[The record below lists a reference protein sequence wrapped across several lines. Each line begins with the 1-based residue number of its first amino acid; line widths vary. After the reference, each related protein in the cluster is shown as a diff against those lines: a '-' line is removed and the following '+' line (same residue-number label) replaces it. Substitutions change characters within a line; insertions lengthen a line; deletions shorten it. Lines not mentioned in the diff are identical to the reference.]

1 MPWKETCAMDQRIEL
16 IGDWLKDE
24 YSITELSRM
33 YGVSRNTVYKWIARY
48 NTGGLEGLEERPCVP
63 GSHPNATAKSLVD
76 TIVSVRFDHQR
87 WGPKKIGRWLED
99 HYSDECWPAISTI
112 GEILKREGLVRPRKN
127 KRRTPPYTQP
137 FNGCDRP
144 NQTWS
149 ADYKGQFRTGD
160 GLLCYPLTMT
170 DNCSRYLLICR
181 GLPQPTLEATKPWF
195 ERAFKEYGLPEAIRT
210 DNGSPFAS
218 VAVGG
223 LTRLSVWLVKLGVK
237 PERIDS
243 GHPEQNGRH
252 ERMHRTLKEETA
264 SPPRSNSVQ
273 QQMAFESFRREFNFE
288 RPHEA
293 LGQTPPASTYEPS
306 ERRYNGRVPKVE
318 YDDDVIVRQVRHNG
332 EIKWKGH
339 LIYVSDALAG
349 EPVALE
355 QIDEHLW
362 DIRFSFHHLGILN
375 EITNKIQPDAKQ
387 KQGRRARCG

>member
-1 MPWKETCAMDQRIEL
+1 MPWKETCVMDQRIEL

-24 YSITELSRM
+24 YSITELGRI

-48 NTGGLEGLEERPCVP
+48 DVGGLEGLEDRLRAP
-63 GSHPNATAKSLVD
+63 GSHPNATGQPLVD
-76 TIVSVRFDHQR
+76 AIISARCAHPR
-87 WGPKKIGRWLED
+87 WGPKKISRWLMYHHPE
-99 HYSDECWPAISTI
+99 ECWPVISTI
-112 GEILKREGLVRPRKN
+112 GEILKREGLVRSRQN

-160 GLLCYPLTMT
+160 GKLCYPLTMT

-181 GLPQPTLEATKPWF
+181 GLPQPILETTKSWF

-218 VAVGG
+218 IGIGG
-223 LTRLSVWLVKLGVK
+223 LTRLSVWLIKLGVK
-237 PERIDS
+237 PERINS

-264 SPPRSNSVQ
+264 SPPESNLVQ
-273 QQMAFESFRREFNFE
+273 QQKAFDSFRREFNFE

-293 LGQTPPASTYEPS
+293 LGQIPPASVYEPS
-306 ERRYNGRVPKVE
+306 ERRYNGRVPKIE
-318 YDDDVIVRQVRHNG
+318 YDDDVLVRQVRHNG
-332 EIKWKGH
+332 QIKWKGN
-339 LIYVSDALAG
+339 LIYVSDALVG
-349 EPVALE
+349 EPVGLE

-362 DIRFSFHHLGILN
+362 DIRFSFHHLGTLN
-375 EITNKIQPDAKQ
+375 EITNKIQPDIKQ
-387 KQGRRARCG
+387 NQGPRARCG